1 MEGALLLDA
10 RLGHLAADLFD
21 IGGNRQRID
30 FLELQPPALSPVKEL
45 FNRTGVSPAGVAVT
59 DVGGKK
65 LNEAQARALVAGADA
80 GWQRLDAEAYQ
91 RRRRGNLVG
100 QQYRRFRHLGTL
112 LYPIPYLC
120 RIKDLICL

>member
-1 MEGALLLDA
+1 M
-10 RLGHLAADLFD
+10 RWQSPHISKKSAAS
-21 IGGNRQRID
+21 
-30 FLELQPPALSPVKEL
+30 A
-45 FNRTGVSPAGVAVT
+45 AGVAVT
-59 DVGGKK
+59 NVGGEE
-65 LNEAQARALVAGADA
+65 LDEAQARALVAGADA

-120 RIKDLICL
+120 RIKDLIRHKQSKRGQGVR